1 MKIRR
6 ELLVTDY
13 DFWLDYYGTPGRQ
26 RRELRREL
34 RANLDESTAER
45 GWEAA
50 RDGLGSVRVL
60 ARASAD
66 SVRDP
71 HRPSWTT
78 GAVLAALVFAF
89 VVLLHFW
96 SMLAF
101 VDGAT
106 SVGLPDGREVTG
118 AVTLLPGSRFTVEE
132 GVGGS
137 SLRFGMFISPWL
149 VIGLPLLG
157 WLLGSRIWRLLR
169 RG

>member
-66 SVRDP
+66 SVRE
-71 HRPSWTT
+71 
-78 GAVLAALVFAF
+78 LELQ
-89 VVLLHFW
+89 
-96 SMLAF
+96 
-101 VDGAT
+101 
-106 SVGLPDGREVTG
+106 
-118 AVTLLPGSRFTVEE
+118 PGSLAVAVVKSTN
-132 GVGGS
+132 
-137 SLRFGMFISPWL
+137 
-149 VIGLPLLG
+149 VIIETPEVAK
-157 WLLGSRIWRLLR
+157 
-169 RG
+169 